1 MKLVHQVNLFFGRSN
16 FWDNLKKT
24 RKISILHFFSEFFC
38 IETWARMLFASSNC
52 RYIDVLRNKRVIN
65 DKWTK
70 SEGPNYAFLYSD
82 ENYKEKMIFLWEKLY
97 YLDSYC

>member
-1 MKLVHQVNLFFGRSN
+1 
-16 FWDNLKKT
+16 
-24 RKISILHFFSEFFC
+24 
-38 IETWARMLFASSNC
+38 MLFASFNC
-52 RYIDVLRNKRVIN
+52 RYMDVLRNKRVIN

-82 ENYKEKMIFLWEKLY
+82 ENYKEKMIFLWKKLY

>member
-1 MKLVHQVNLFFGRSN
+1 M
-16 FWDNLKKT
+16 
-24 RKISILHFFSEFFC
+24 
-38 IETWARMLFASSNC
+38 
-52 RYIDVLRNKRVIN
+52 DVLRNKRVIN

-70 SEGPNYAFLYSD
+70 SEGPNYAFLYSE